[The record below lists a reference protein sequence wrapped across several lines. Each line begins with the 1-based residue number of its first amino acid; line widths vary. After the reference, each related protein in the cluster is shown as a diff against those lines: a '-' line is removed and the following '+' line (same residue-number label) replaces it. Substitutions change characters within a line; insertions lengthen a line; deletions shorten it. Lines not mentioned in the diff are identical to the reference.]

1 MLKKTHYTILQ
12 IKPMKSK
19 VHVIFSL
26 LLTLGSV
33 NAFAQIGIGTK
44 TPAPSAALEVSST
57 GNNKGVLITR
67 LTATQKDA
75 IVSPAEGLLV
85 YQTTAPTGFYY
96 YTGTAWKLMA
106 VQTDVASKV
115 DKVDGK
121 DLSSNDYTTAEKTK
135 LSAITGTNTGDQTT
149 ITGNAGTATKL
160 AASKNINGLAFDGTA
175 DITVSAAAET
185 LTGTTLKSTVTG
197 SSLTSVGT
205 LANLTVTNPIAG
217 SVTGNAGTATN
228 LTGLTTSVATLNNLS
243 GVNTGDQT
251 TITGNAGT
259 VTTNANLTGPVTSVG
274 NATAIADGAITNAKV
289 TDVAAT
295 KITGTLPVA
304 NGGTGASTA
313 AAARTSLELGNID
326 NTTDLLKPIST
337 LTQTAL
343 NLKAPLAS
351 PTLTGTPLAPTAT
364 AGTNT
369 TQIATTQFVTGAI
382 TAAGGVDLTTNQT
395 IAGQKTFSSDIS
407 VNGVKIGRGLGN
419 DGQNVAIGAD
429 ALASGTG
436 TRNTAVGYGAMR
448 QYSGTSF
455 DNNTSI
461 GYFNL
466 PVLTSG
472 SGNTSIGAESMM
484 ALTTGAENTSVGNQS
499 LINTTG
505 NNNVGVGKR
514 AGQTITTGSQNTIIG
529 TNADVATAAIT
540 NASAIGYG
548 ASAAT
553 SNTIQLGNTSVTN
566 IKTSGTITADAVTY
580 PKAHGT
586 AGQVLSTTG
595 SGTLAWTTPAA
606 GPIFKQ
612 SRVKQTSTTGT
623 ADSEIEVGGMAFR
636 YNKEDA
642 IIQVKRTTNLESE
655 WQTYNTSRIESGVST
670 ALNQKSIISTGGGF
684 TQLNGSFTISGY
696 YNSYEFEMTPY
707 VRGQASDNH
716 SFNIK
721 VLLDGW
727 GYVTLRV
734 VYY

>member
-1 MLKKTHYTILQ
+1 
-12 IKPMKSK
+12 MKS
-19 VHVIFSL
+19 IFYL
-26 LLTLGSV
+26 LFSILILLGSV
-33 NAFAQIGIGTK
+33 PTFAQIGIGTK
-44 TPAPSAALEVSST
+44 TPAPSAALEISSA
-57 GNNKGVLITR
+57 GNNKGILIPR
-67 LTATQKDA
+67 ITATQKDA
-75 IVSPAEGLLV
+75 IVSPAEGLLI
-85 YQTTAPTGFYY
+85 YQTTAPVGFYY
-96 YTGTAWKLMA
+96 YAGTSWKWIA
-106 VQTDVASKV
+106 NSTDLATV
-115 DKVDGK
+115 
-121 DLSSNDYTTAEKTK
+121 
-135 LSAITGTNTGDQTT
+135 
-149 ITGNAGTATKL
+149 GNAASATKL
-160 AASKNINGLAFDGTA
+160 ANPRNINGIAFDGTA
-175 DITVSAAAET
+175 DITVPAAAET
-185 LTGTTLKSTVTG
+185 LTGSTLNSTITG

-217 SVTGNAGTATN
+217 SVTGNAATATN

-243 GVNTGDQT
+243 GVNSGDQT

-304 NGGTGASTA
+304 NGGTGAATA

-395 IAGQKTFSSDIS
+395 ISGQKTFSSDIS

-466 PVLTSG
+466 PVLTSV
-472 SGNTSIGAESMM
+472 
-484 ALTTGAENTSVGNQS
+484 L
-499 LINTTG
+499 
-505 NNNVGVGKR
+505 
-514 AGQTITTGSQNTIIG
+514 
-529 TNADVATAAIT
+529 AI
-540 NASAIGYG
+540 
-548 ASAAT
+548 
-553 SNTIQLGNTSVTN
+553 
-566 IKTSGTITADAVTY
+566 
-580 PKAHGT
+580 
-586 AGQVLSTTG
+586 
-595 SGTLAWTTPAA
+595 
-606 GPIFKQ
+606 
-612 SRVKQTSTTGT
+612 
-623 ADSEIEVGGMAFR
+623 
-636 YNKEDA
+636 
-642 IIQVKRTTNLESE
+642 
-655 WQTYNTSRIESGVST
+655 
-670 ALNQKSIISTGGGF
+670 
-684 TQLNGSFTISGY
+684 
-696 YNSYEFEMTPY
+696 
-707 VRGQASDNH
+707 
-716 SFNIK
+716 
-721 VLLDGW
+721 LL
-727 GYVTLRV
+727 
-734 VYY
+734 